1 MHLDSG
7 KGSFEMV
14 TVAETNEP
22 LDVNPVH
29 SVEGTDDETD
39 INFLDDDLSD

>member
-14 TVAETNEP
+14 TVAETSDP
-22 LDVNPVH
+22 LDVNPLN
-29 SVEGTDDETD
+29 SVEDTDDETD
-39 INFLDDDLSD
+39 INFLDDDFSD